1 MTALVLAGLTFAPA
15 MIGIGLALFGSQKKY
30 A

>member
-1 MTALVLAGLTFAPA
+1 MTALLLAGLTFAPA
-15 MIGIGLALFGSQKKY
+15 MLGVGLALFGSQKKT

>member
-1 MTALVLAGLTFAPA
+1 MTALLLAGLTFAPA
-15 MIGIGLALFGSQKKY
+15 MLGVGLALFGSQKKP

>member
-1 MTALVLAGLTFAPA
+1 MTALVLAGITFAPA
-15 MIGIGLALFGSQKKY
+15 MLGVGLALFGSQKKM

>member
-1 MTALVLAGLTFAPA
+1 MTAILLAGLTFMPA
-15 MIGIGLALFGSQKKY
+15 MVGVGLALFGGQKKI